1 MGKSWRVAEQLEG
14 SRDWSR
20 AAPAWM
26 DIAQRAWE
34 RGDLVRTREA
44 AVRAGDAAR
53 REDRPAFA
61 ARALKLA
68 WDAGRRGPMDAALLA
83 AVMLD
88 AGEADVALDLVAGVE
103 SGGDPSAAAVMLD
116 VRLGLNIALGNV
128 DAARLDIEALDRLDV
143 SGAGIS
149 RVFRQAQVD
158 RLDGDLTRADMG
170 FAAVTNSLAGLPA
183 AVGPQAAAL
192 AERGELALLRAAFG
206 RGEAEEAL
214 PHLLGAHA
222 GWKLA
227 GRAGPALRAEAW
239 VLRARALGGETVV
252 AAPILEWA
260 EGAQERGLPLLA
272 ADLRVSYAI
281 AARNPDGLEAVL
293 TALVRAPLA
302 RGRVRVIQAELG
314 GVADLDAALGELQPD
329 APWFARGL
337 RALAMREGSAP
348 MLADAEGRIAAFFQ
362 HGSADTGLG

>member
-1 MGKSWRVAEQLEG
+1 MGKLWREAEQFET

-20 AAPAWM
+20 AGAAWM
-26 DIAQRAWE
+26 DIAQRAWSK
-34 RGDLVRTREA
+34 GDLVRTRDA
-44 AVRAGDAAR
+44 AARAGDAAR
-53 REDRPAFA
+53 REDRPGFA

-103 SGGDPSAAAVMLD
+103 AGGDPSAAAVMLD

-128 DAARLDIEALDRLDV
+128 DAARDDIEALDRLDV

-170 FAAVTNSLAGLPA
+170 FTTVTSALAGMPA

-192 AERGELALLRAAFG
+192 AERGELALLSAALG
-206 RGEAEEAL
+206 RGEPGAAL
-214 PHLLGAHA
+214 PHLLGAQA

-239 VLRARALGGETVV
+239 VLRARALGGEQVL
-252 AAPILEWA
+252 AGPILKWA
-260 EGAQERGLPLLA
+260 AGAEERGVPLLA

-281 AARNPDGLEAVL
+281 AAGDPAGLEAVL
-293 TALVRAPLA
+293 AALGRAPLA

-314 GVADLDAALGELQPD
+314 GAADLDAALGELQPD

-337 RALAMREGSAP
+337 RALGLREGSGA
-348 MLADAEGRIAAFFQ
+348 MSADADARIRAFFPPA
-362 HGSADTGLG
+362 G